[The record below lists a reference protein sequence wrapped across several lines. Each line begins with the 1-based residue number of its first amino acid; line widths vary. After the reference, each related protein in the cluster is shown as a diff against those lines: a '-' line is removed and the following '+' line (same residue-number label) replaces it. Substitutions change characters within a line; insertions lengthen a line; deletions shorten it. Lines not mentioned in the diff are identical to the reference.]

1 MPELTSVHMPE
12 LTSELMQEL
21 TSELMPELMPKLKSP
36 FLSCPIYIFAIKVQ
50 FGTQIRK
57 FSHNLL

>member
-1 MPELTSVHMPE
+1 MPELTSELTSVHMPE
-12 LTSELMQEL
+12 LTSELM
-21 TSELMPELMPKLKSP
+21 PELKSP

>member
-1 MPELTSVHMPE
+1 MPELTSVHMP
-12 LTSELMQEL
+12 EL